1 MFAAQGV
8 FLGQH
13 DDLLLQSN
21 VLNMDIFLLALAAFF
36 AGFVDSIVG
45 GGGLIQVPALFSF
58 MSGTAP
64 ATLLGTNKMAGI
76 WGTTV
81 AATRYMKTV
90 SLRWSMVA
98 PAAFMAFAFSFAGA
112 FLVTHIPPT
121 YLRKALPFI
130 LVAVAIYTFKKKEFG
145 VDNKPV
151 FSGSKETY
159 MAMLVGAGI
168 GFYDGFF
175 GPGTGSFFMFLFVRI
190 FGYDF
195 LRASAAAKVLNVACN
210 TAALIWFGYSGH
222 VLWMLGLTM
231 AVCGVGGSIL
241 GSHLAIKHGT
251 SFVRKMFLGVVVA
264 LICKTTYDGFFK

>member
-58 MSGTAP
+58 MPGTAP

-145 VDNKPV
+145 ADNKPA

-231 AVCGVGGSIL
+231 AICGVGGSIL
-241 GSHLAIKHGT
+241 GSHLAIKYGT

-264 LICKTTYDGFFK
+264 LICKTTYDGFLK

>member
-1 MFAAQGV
+1 MMAS
-8 FLGQH
+8 H
-13 DDLLLQSN
+13 YQSN
-21 VLNMDIFLLALAAFF
+21 ALNMDIFLLALAAFF

-58 MSGTAP
+58 MPGTAP

-81 AATRYMKTV
+81 AATRYMRNV
-90 SLRWSMVA
+90 RLRWAMVA
-98 PAAFMAFAFSFAGA
+98 PAALMAFLFSFAGA

-130 LVAVAIYTFKKKEFG
+130 LLGVAVYTFKKKEFG
-145 VDNKPV
+145 ADSNPV
-151 FSGSKETY
+151 FSGSKEVY

-175 GPGTGSFFMFLFVRI
+175 GPGTGSFLMFIFVRF
-190 FGYDF
+190 FGYKFD
-195 LRASAAAKVLNVACN
+195 RATAVAKVLNVACN
-210 TAALIWFGYSGH
+210 AAALIWFGYSGH
-222 VLWMLGLTM
+222 VLWMLGLAM

-241 GSHLAIKHGT
+241 GSHLAIKHGAT
-251 SFVRKMFLGVVVA
+251 FVRKIFLVVVIA
-264 LICKTTYDGFFK
+264 LIFKTTYDAFIK